1 MGKRHEMNELWRIFT
16 YTVLYVFKL
25 LRRLRSNHKLDL
37 VITSLSIV
45 LYDLIC
51 IQIGIDNYH
60 QQANI
65 G

>member
-1 MGKRHEMNELWRIFT
+1 MNYGEFSVI
-16 YTVLYVFKL
+16 LYLFKL

-37 VITSLSIV
+37 VITSLSTV

-51 IQIGIDNYH
+51 IQIGIENYH